1 MRRLFVTSLLIVSL
15 SGCIEEYDL
24 YRDEIA
30 PRLVVEGLITNKPG
44 PYYIRLTESQTGSFS
59 EPDYGNIDAAIA
71 VKDAQIIISDNI
83 NQIDTLIPVDIN
95 LDEYTLDRFG
105 YYKLIYDSF
114 GNIIDTLFLKDP
126 FAFNYNR
133 GFYKT
138 RHLVGIPGRTYSL
151 KVLSEGKEYQA
162 NAFMPSV
169 SDIDSVGFVKKE
181 PEPGKSPIVTP
192 LLYFSEPQGIKN
204 YYLIQLN
211 DDISIRSYSAGTLWQ
226 FSILSDEF
234 LQPYVNGLNISQG
247 ETPRSIEYPIF
258 WEGDS
263 FYIAL
268 SALTQNAYEY
278 YKILLQQFKNDG
290 GAYQPSPGSPP
301 TNMSNG
307 ALGYFRASAISEKR
321 LKIPRPLQ

>member
-1 MRRLFVTSLLIVSL
+1 MRKLFALYILIVSF
-15 SGCIEEYDL
+15 SSCVEDYDL
-24 YRDEIA
+24 YRDEIV

-44 PYYIRLTESQTGSFS
+44 PYYIRLTESQTGSFK

-71 VKDAQIIISDNI
+71 VKNAQIIISDNI
-83 NQIDTLIPVDIN
+83 NQIDTLIPVDVN

-105 YYKLIYDSF
+105 YYKLIYDNL
-114 GNIIDTLFLKDP
+114 GNIVDTLFLKDP
-126 FAFNYNR
+126 AAFNYNR

-138 RHLVGIPGRTYSL
+138 QHMIGIPGRTYSL

-162 NAFMPSV
+162 SAFMPNV
-169 SDIDSVGFVKKE
+169 PNIDSIGYIKKILEKDKTESFV
-181 PEPGKSPIVTP
+181 P
-192 LLYFSEPQGIKN
+192 LLYFLEPQGIKN

-247 ETPRSIEYPIF
+247 ETPRSIYYPIYM
-258 WEGDS
+258 EGDS
-263 FYIAL
+263 IYVAL
-268 SALTQNAYEY
+268 SSLTQNAYEF

-307 ALGYFRASAISEKR
+307 ALGYFRASSVSVKR
-321 LKIPRPLQ
+321 IKIPRPL

>member
-1 MRRLFVTSLLIVSL
+1 MRKLFVLSLVVISF
-15 SGCIEEYDL
+15 SGCIEDYDL
-24 YRDEIA
+24 YRDEIV
-30 PRLVVEGLITNKPG
+30 PRLVVEGLVSNKPG
-44 PYYIRLTESQTGSFS
+44 PYYIRLTKSQTESFNGTS
-59 EPDYGNIDAAIA
+59 SFDGDNAIA
-71 VKDAQIIISDNI
+71 VKGAQVIITDNI

-114 GNIIDTLFLKDP
+114 GKIIDTLFLKDP

-138 RHLVGIPGRTYSL
+138 RHFVGIPGRTYSL
-151 KVLSEGKEYQA
+151 KVLSDGKEYQA

-169 SDIDSVGFVKKE
+169 PDIDSVGFVKKD

-211 DDISIRSYSAGTLWQ
+211 DEVSIRSYSAGMLWQ

-268 SALTQNAYEY
+268 SSLTQNAYEY

-321 LKIPRPLQ
+321 LKIPRPL

>member
-1 MRRLFVTSLLIVSL
+1 MRKLFVLSLFILSY

-24 YRDEIA
+24 YRAEIA

-44 PYYIRLTESQTGSFS
+44 PYYIRLTKSQTESFS
-59 EPDYGNIDAAIA
+59 GNNYFDGDNAIA
-71 VKDAQIIISDNI
+71 VKGAQVIITDNI
-83 NQIDTLIPVDIN
+83 NQIDTLIPVDVN
-95 LDEYTLDRFG
+95 LE
-105 YYKLIYDSF
+105 
-114 GNIIDTLFLKDP
+114 DP
-126 FAFNYNR
+126 SGFNYDR

-138 RHLVGIPGRTYSL
+138 QYLVGIPGRTYFL

-162 NAFMPSV
+162 HDFMQSV
-169 SDIDSVGFVKKE
+169 PDIDSVGFIKKD

-192 LLYFSEPQGIKN
+192 LLYFSEPQNIKN

-211 DDISIRSYSAGTLWQ
+211 EEISIRSYSASTLWQ

-247 ETPRSIEYPIF
+247 ETPRSIEYSIF
-258 WEGDS
+258 QEGDS

-268 SALTQNAYEY
+268 SSLTQNTYEY
-278 YKILLQQFKNDG
+278 YKILLKQFKNDG

-321 LKIPRPLQ
+321 LNIPRPLK

>member
-1 MRRLFVTSLLIVSL
+1 MRKLIFLSLLIMSS

-24 YRDEIA
+24 YRDDIV

-59 EPDYGNIDAAIA
+59 EPHNFDTDAAVA
-71 VKDAQIIISDNI
+71 VKGAQVIISDNV
-83 NQIDTLIPVDIN
+83 NQIDTLIPVEIN
-95 LDEYTLDRFG
+95 LNEYTLDTYG
-105 YYKLIYDSF
+105 YYKLIYDDA
-114 GNIIDTLFLKDP
+114 GNFVDTLFLEDP
-126 FAFNYNR
+126 AGFNYNR

-138 RHLVGIPGRTYSL
+138 QHLVGIPGRTYFL

-162 NAFMPSV
+162 NDFMQSV
-169 SDIDSVGFVKKE
+169 PDIDSVGFIKKD

-211 DDISIRSYSAGTLWQ
+211 EEISIRTYSAGTLWQ

-247 ETPRSIEYPIF
+247 ETPRSIEYSIF
-258 WEGDS
+258 QEGDS

-268 SALTQNAYEY
+268 SSLTQNAYEY

-290 GAYQPSPGSPP
+290 GAYHPSPGSPP
-301 TNMSNG
+301 TNLSNG
-307 ALGYFRASAISEKR
+307 ALGYFRASSISEKR
-321 LKIPRPLQ
+321 LKIPRPL

>member
-1 MRRLFVTSLLIVSL
+1 MRKTFALSLLLVL
-15 SGCIEEYDL
+15 FYGCVEDYDL
-24 YRDEIA
+24 KRDEIE
-30 PRLVVEGLITNKPG
+30 PRLVVEGLITNKQG
-44 PYYIRLTESQTGSFS
+44 PYYIRLTESHTGSFDIPS
-59 EPDYGNIDAAIA
+59 NDNDPVP
-71 VKDAQIIISDNI
+71 VKNAKLIISDNV
-83 NQIDTLIPVDIN
+83 NQIDTLIPVDVN
-95 LDEYTLDRFG
+95 LDEYTLDKFG
-105 YYKLIYDSF
+105 YYKLIYDNL
-114 GNIIDTLFLKDP
+114 GNIVDTLFLKDP
-126 FAFNYNR
+126 AAFNYNR

-138 RHLVGIPGRTYSL
+138 QHIIGIPGRTYSL

-169 SDIDSVGFVKKE
+169 PDIDSVGFIKKD
-181 PEPGKSPIVTP
+181 PEQGKSPIVTP

-211 DDISIRSYSAGTLWQ
+211 DDISIRSYSTGMLWQ

-247 ETPRSIEYPIF
+247 ETPRSVEYPIYM
-258 WEGDS
+258 EGDS
-263 FYIAL
+263 IYIAL
-268 SALTQNAYEY
+268 SSLTQNAFEF

-307 ALGYFRASAISEKR
+307 ALGYFRASSVSVKR
-321 LKIPRPLQ
+321 TKIPRQF

>member
-1 MRRLFVTSLLIVSL
+1 MRKLFVLSLVVISF
-15 SGCIEEYDL
+15 SGCIEDYDL
-24 YRDEIA
+24 YRDEIV
-30 PRLVVEGLITNKPG
+30 PRLVVEGLVSNKPG
-44 PYYIRLTESQTGSFS
+44 PYYIRLTKSQTESFNGTS
-59 EPDYGNIDAAIA
+59 SFDGDNAIA
-71 VKDAQIIISDNI
+71 VKGAQVIITDNI

-151 KVLSEGKEYQA
+151 KVLSDGKEYQA

-169 SDIDSVGFVKKE
+169 PDIDSVGFVKKD

-211 DDISIRSYSAGTLWQ
+211 DEVSIRSYSDGMLWQ

-268 SALTQNAYEY
+268 SSLTQNAYEY

-321 LKIPRPLQ
+321 LKIPRPL

>member
-1 MRRLFVTSLLIVSL
+1 MRKTFALSLLFFL
-15 SGCIEEYDL
+15 FYGCIEDYDL
-24 YRDEIA
+24 KHDEIE
-30 PRLVVEGLITNKPG
+30 PRLVVEGLITNKQG
-44 PYYIRLTESQTGSFS
+44 PYYIRLTESQTGSFK
-59 EPDYGNIDAAIA
+59 EPDYGNIDAAVA
-71 VKDAQIIISDNI
+71 VKGAQVIITDNI
-83 NQIDTLIPVDIN
+83 NQTDTLIPVDIN
-95 LDEYTLDRFG
+95 PDEYTLDRFG

-114 GNIIDTLFLKDP
+114 GNIVDTLFLNDP
-126 FAFNYNR
+126 LEFNYNR

-138 RHLVGIPGRTYSL
+138 RHLLGIPGRTYSL
-151 KVLSEGKEYQA
+151 KVLSDGKEYQA

-169 SDIDSVGFVKKE
+169 PDIDSVGFVKKD
-181 PEPGKSPIVTP
+181 PEPGKAPIITP

-211 DDISIRSYSAGTLWQ
+211 DEISIRSYSAALLWQ

-268 SALTQNAYEY
+268 SSLTQNAYEY

-321 LKIPRPLQ
+321 LKIPRPL